1 MSNAL
6 KELKKLTQLNLFL
19 GHNKIGA
26 EGAQHIS
33 NALKELKQLTQL
45 NLDLW

>member
-1 MSNAL
+1 MSAAL
-6 KELKKLTQLNLFL
+6 KELKQLTQLNLYL

-26 EGAQHIS
+26 EGAQYIS
-33 NALKELKQLTQL
+33 TALKELKQLTQL